1 MTASS
6 RLFISHERHICTGQC
21 SLAAGLSLVANL
33 QIHTYSLPRQMSEA
47 GLEARLRQA
56 EAAVVKAQ
64 AAYDTALDG
73 SKTLCGQLLLAKEKA
88 LEQLMEEK
96 LIQQRAAT
104 GDTQAEFLHMTCRSS
119 D

>member
-1 MTASS
+1 
-6 RLFISHERHICTGQC
+6 LLQV
-21 SLAAGLSLVANL
+21 LVWLLPNL

-56 EAAVVKAQ
+56 EAAVIEARAEYQ
-64 AAYDTALDG
+64 TAHEE
-73 SKTLCGQLLLAKEKA
+73 SKTLCGQLLLAEQKV

-96 LIQQRAAT
+96 LIQQRTAT
-104 GDTQAEFLHMTCRSS
+104 GDTHAEFLHMTCRSS